1 MRWRREEGDL
11 IYMYLLH
18 TSTLSSEHS
27 YTSLSINL
35 HVSGLYTILVGHA
48 VEWHGNHTCTC
59 VSGENEREG
68 GEWREGVMNFDLI
81 KLFY

>member
-35 HVSGLYTILVGHA
+35 HVSGSTQFWLAMLLNGMETTLVHVFLGRMR
-48 VEWHGNHTCTC
+48 EKEGN
-59 VSGENEREG
+59 GERE
-68 GEWREGVMNFDLI
+68 
-81 KLFY
+81 